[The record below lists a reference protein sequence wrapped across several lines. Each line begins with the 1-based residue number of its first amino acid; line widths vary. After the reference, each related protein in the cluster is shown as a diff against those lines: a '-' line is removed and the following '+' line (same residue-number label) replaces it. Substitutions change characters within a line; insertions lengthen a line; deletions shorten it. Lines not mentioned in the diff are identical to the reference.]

1 VDDELDDVMASSSDA
16 GDQNNPRVIDVGDD
30 HEPPT

>member
-16 GDQNNPRVIDVGDD
+16 WSRTIR
-30 HEPPT
+30 ESSMLATTMRPPA